1 MTQNIPS
8 AATTAGLLIE
18 QLHDY
23 IDAAHEVLKSG
34 DYVALTDFNEWVQQ
48 LCECVMNMPLE
59 EALLYKDELQSLME
73 SLDDLKSEMENH
85 KGAIGEQIGGLQH
98 SKNATKAYQK
108 SSHMGSEAPEED

>member
-1 MTQNIPS
+1 MTENISSPAS
-8 AATTAGLLIE
+8 TAGLLIE

-48 LCECVMNMPLE
+48 LCECVMSMPLE
-59 EALLYKDELQSLME
+59 EALLYKDELQALME
-73 SLDDLKSEMENH
+73 SLDDLKNEMENH

-108 SSHMGSEAPEED
+108 SSHMSGETKEEE